1 MSHLMF
7 CKHSRG
13 VAAMLA
19 ATLLTGTLA
28 LPVPAHAQ
36 KYQSRLNS
44 LLLKK
49 NDVYLP
55 SRLIIGEEAKFV
67 VKAPAGSKVKVLLSS
82 TSEGYVLPNGT
93 PLRVGAEAQEVTG
106 VVPEN
111 GVLELKAQMPKDPE
125 LEGKVVYVEAV
136 AGTTDED
143 LAPVDL
149 VDATGRRTTENTLVL
164 MKQAEMGG
172 PSVMPSMPGVSPQ
185 LMNQLSNLGSAL
197 TKGENG
203 QKQLLDDG
211 TINRDRDMDRN
222 PFVRRG
228 IQPGVGY

>member
-1 MSHLMF
+1 MSYPMF

-28 LPVPAHAQ
+28 LPVPSHAQ

-49 NDVYLP
+49 NDAYLP
-55 SRLIIGEEAKFV
+55 TRLIIGEEAKFV
-67 VKAPAGSKVKVLLSS
+67 VKAPAGSKVKVFLSS
-82 TSEGYVLPNGT
+82 KGEGYMLPSGT
-93 PLRVGAEAQEVTG
+93 PLRVGEDAQEISG
-106 VVPEN
+106 VMPEN
-111 GVLELKAQMPKDPE
+111 GVLELKTQMPKDPE
-125 LEGKVVYVEAV
+125 LEGKIVYVEVVSGA
-136 AGTTDED
+136 TDED
-143 LAPVDL
+143 LAPIDL

-172 PSVMPSMPGVSPQ
+172 PSLLPSMPGISPQ
-185 LMNQLSNLGSAL
+185 VLSQLSNMGSAFA
-197 TKGENG
+197 KGDNN

-211 TINRDRDMDRN
+211 TINRDREMDRN